1 MATQT
6 KNVIQTV
13 RDTLYQVMEDDPT
26 VIVLGEDVGR
36 YGGVFGA
43 TMGFVDAFG
52 TERVI
57 DTPLAESSIVGV
69 AIGASLNGLRPV
81 AEIQFADFIYSAADQ
96 LISEAAMMYYRSN
109 GEYPCPIV
117 VRAPYGGPSGRGPYH
132 SQSIESVFFG
142 IPGLKIV
149 APSTPYDVKGLLRA
163 AVFDPDPV
171 LFLEHKGTYR
181 AVRGEVPDE
190 PYEIP
195 IGVADVKRPGRDVTA
210 ISFGLSLHRCLEAA
224 EALSAE
230 GIEVEVIDLRSILPY
245 DRDTVLASVEKTG
258 KVLIVHEDNV
268 TGGVGG
274 ELAAM
279 IAQEAFF
286 YLDAPIKRLGMP
298 DISAIP
304 YAQSIEAPLFP
315 STQSIA
321 QALRELAAF

>member
-1 MATQT
+1 MPL

-13 RDTLYQVMEDDPT
+13 RDTLYQVMETDPR
-26 VIVLGEDVGR
+26 VVVLGEDVGL

-43 TMGFVDAFG
+43 TTGFIETFG
-52 TERVI
+52 AERVI
-57 DTPLAESSIVGV
+57 DTPLAESAIVGV
-69 AIGASLNGLRPV
+69 AIGASLNGLLPI
-81 AEIQFADFIYSAADQ
+81 AEIQFADFIYPAADQ

-109 GEYPCPIV
+109 GDYPCPIV

-149 APSTPYDVKGLLRA
+149 APSTPYDVKGLLRTA
-163 AVFDPDPV
+163 ILDPDPV

-181 AVRGEVPDE
+181 AVKGEVPDE

-195 IGVADVKRPGRDVTA
+195 IGLADVKRPGKDLTV
-210 ISFGLSLHRCLEAA
+210 ISYGMMLHRCLDGAQALAA
-224 EALSAE
+224 D
-230 GIEVEVIDLRSILPY
+230 GVEVEVIDLRSILPY
-245 DRDTVLASVEKTG
+245 DRETILTSVKKTG

-274 ELAAM
+274 ELAAA
-279 IAQEAFF
+279 IADEAFF
-286 YLDAPIKRLGMP
+286 YLDAPIKRLGMAEV
-298 DISAIP
+298 SAIP

-315 STQSIA
+315 GTSHVTQA
-321 QALRELAAF
+321 MRELAAF